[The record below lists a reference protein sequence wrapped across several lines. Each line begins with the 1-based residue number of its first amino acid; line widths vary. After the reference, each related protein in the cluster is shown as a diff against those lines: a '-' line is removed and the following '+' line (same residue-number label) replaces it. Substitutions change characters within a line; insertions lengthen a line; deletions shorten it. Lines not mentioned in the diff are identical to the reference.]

1 MLIALNQ
8 DFFQRFFRFI
18 CVDEW
23 RCFFNVEL
31 GLGRFDGL
39 YIGAAKMS
47 MMMMIRLHCPFNE
60 WERKFSPAVV
70 VAGTVAVVQKSYIEW
85 IGNGGKDATGEQTT
99 ETYAH
104 RHRHNLVMM
113 MMAMIILCK

>member
-1 MLIALNQ
+1 M
-8 DFFQRFFRFI
+8 
-18 CVDEW
+18 
-23 RCFFNVEL
+23 EL

-47 MMMMIRLHCPFNE
+47 MMMMIRLHCPSSE
-60 WERKFSPAVV
+60 WERGSSHRRLLLLE
-70 VAGTVAVVQKSYIEW
+70 QLQWWKSYIEW
-85 IGNGGKDATGEQTT
+85 NGNGGKDATGEQTT

-104 RHRHNLVMM
+104 RHRHNLVVM